1 MDRGIL
7 RSAITVLWKDRGL
20 FAMLDAMFAET
31 AGSVPLLLC
40 VVLCGFA
47 SMNFMTAPSISMG
60 GYKSMASSITS
71 YRYLEN

>member
-7 RSAITVLWKDRGL
+7 LTTNTVLRMDRGR

-40 VVLCGFA
+40 VVLWGVA
-47 SMNFMTAPSISMG
+47 AMNFMTAPSISMEG
-60 GYKSMASSITS
+60 ISLWLLQSLPN
-71 YRYLEN
+71 RYLEN